1 MQKPD
6 YKTLQAEAR
15 EKLRASGY
23 CAFVLRNLVKRP
35 FHKANNLENNYGI
48 VYGAVLAP
56 LSIEAF
62 AKEAYATKE
71 KEDFIIW
78 LSHHGGKINFSVV
91 NTGEKSTVRWANKY
105 RKFAEKEGVLL
116 PDDKAWLCIAILIEP
131 EIDVYM
137 SEEVQPEM
145 YEQFRQMLAAYIAD
159 ETNVQ

>member
-35 FHKANNLENNYGI
+35 FHKADNLENNYGI

-56 LSIEAF
+56 LSIEAY

-71 KEDFIIW
+71 KKDFIVW

-91 NTGEKSTVRWANKY
+91 NTEEKSTIRWANRYQKLT
-105 RKFAEKEGVLL
+105 EKEGIYLS
-116 PDDKAWLCIAILIEP
+116 PDKSWLCLAIMVEP
-131 EIDVYM
+131 ELDVYM

-145 YEQFRQMLAAYIAD
+145 YEAFRKMLAAYIAG
-159 ETNVQ
+159 ETELP

>member
-1 MQKPD
+1 MEKID
-6 YKTLQAEAR
+6 YKTLQTTAR
-15 EKLRASGY
+15 EKLNASGY

-35 FHKANNLENNYGI
+35 FHRADNLENNYGI

-56 LSIEAF
+56 LSIEAY

-71 KEDFIIW
+71 KEDFIVW

-91 NTGEKSTVRWANKY
+91 NTGEKSTIRWANKY

-116 PDDKAWLCIAILIEP
+116 PDDKAWLCIAIMVEP

-137 SEEVQPEM
+137 SEETQPEM
-145 YEQFRQMLAAYIAD
+145 YESFRKMLAAYIAGEVD
-159 ETNVQ
+159 FQ

>member
-35 FHKANNLENNYGI
+35 FHKADNVENNYGI

-56 LSIEAF
+56 LSIEAY
-62 AKEAYATKE
+62 AKEAYVTKE
-71 KEDFIIW
+71 KEEFIVW

-91 NTGEKSTVRWANKY
+91 NTGEKSTVRWAKRY
-105 RKFAEKEGVLL
+105 RKIAEKEGVLL
-116 PDDKAWLCIAILIEP
+116 PDDKAWLCIAIMVEP

-145 YEQFRQMLAAYIAD
+145 YEQFREMIAAYIAG
-159 ETNVQ
+159 ETDVQ